1 MHSTCND
8 KKLMIVIFDAR
19 NENYERDRLSRYIS
33 LLTVLLL
40 SSD

>member
-19 NENYERDRLSRYIS
+19 NENNERDWVVIFPY
-33 LLTVLLL
+33 
-40 SSD
+40 